1 MKRVKLISGG
11 VDSYIMSQEY
21 DGVNL
26 YIDFGQSYA
35 KEEINALK
43 NLGVEFDLIT
53 VDTKKSFDSQIYI
66 PDRNL
71 FLACLASLAYNPDEI
86 LLAGLR
92 DDNCFDKTATE
103 FEIMSAVI
111 SRYAQ
116 KKVTLRSPYFNQSK
130 GEIIADYKGDKN
142 KLKDTFSCYYPK
154 DGKPCGDCPAC
165 LRKAVALET
174 NFVDSGI
181 TLTDRIIKE
190 YLNKIHTY
198 DTDRISRFFIYLN
211 KIKPVIA
218 VDIDGVL
225 CEEKNDYASRK
236 KIADTKDYINQDAYI
251 VLYTSRLEI
260 DRQVTKKW
268 LDKNKIHYDALIMN
282 KLPYTKLIDDRS
294 YYCEKS

>member
-21 DGVNL
+21 DGINL
-26 YIDFGQSYA
+26 YVDLGQSYA

-92 DDNCFDKTATE
+92 DDNCLDKSATE
-103 FEIMSAVI
+103 FERMSELI

-116 KKVTLRSPYFNQSK
+116 KKVALRSPYFNQSK
-130 GEIIADYKGDKN
+130 GEVIANYRGDKS
-142 KLKDTFSCYYPK
+142 KLKYTFSCYYPQN
-154 DGKPCGDCPAC
+154 GKPCGDCPAC

-181 TLTDRIIKE
+181 TLSGRIIKE
-190 YLNKIHTY
+190 YLDKIHTY
-198 DTDRISRFFIYLN
+198 DTDRISRFFIYLQ

-225 CEEKNDYASRK
+225 CEEKGDFAARK
-236 KIADTKDYINQDAYI
+236 KIADTKDYIKQNAYI

-260 DRQVTKKW
+260 DREVTREW
-268 LDKNKIHYDALIMN
+268 LDKNGIYYDALIMN
-282 KLPYTKLIDDRS
+282 KLPYTKIIDDRS
-294 YYCEKS
+294 YCEKP

>member
-26 YIDFGQSYA
+26 YVDFGQSYA
-35 KEEINALK
+35 KEEIDALK
-43 NLGVEFDLIT
+43 NLGVEFNLIT

-71 FLACLASLAYNPDEI
+71 FLACLASLVYNPDEI

-92 DDNCFDKTATE
+92 DDNCFDKSAAE
-103 FEIMSAVI
+103 FERMGELI

-116 KKVTLRSPYFNQSK
+116 KKVTLRSPYFSQSK
-130 GEIIADYKGDKN
+130 GEVVANYKGDKS

-154 DGKPCGDCPAC
+154 GGKPCGDCPAC

-190 YLNKIHTY
+190 YLDKIHTY
-198 DTDRISRFFIYLN
+198 DVDRISRFFIYLK

-218 VDIDGVL
+218 IDIDGVL
-225 CEEKNDYASRK
+225 CEEKGDFATRK
-236 KIADTKDYINQDAYI
+236 KIADTMDYTKQDAYI
-251 VLYTSRLEI
+251 VLYTARLEM
-260 DRQVTKKW
+260 DRKVTKEW
-268 LDKNKIHYDALIMN
+268 LDKNGIYYDALIMN
-282 KLPYTKLIDDRS
+282 KLPYTTLIDDRS
-294 YYCEKS
+294 YYEKP

>member
-21 DGVNL
+21 DGINL
-26 YIDFGQSYA
+26 YVDFGQSYA
-35 KEEINALK
+35 KEEIDALK
-43 NLGVEFDLIT
+43 NLDVEFDLIT

-71 FLACLASLAYNPDEI
+71 FLSCLASLAYNPDEI

-92 DDNCFDKTATE
+92 DDNCSDKTAAE

-130 GEIIADYKGDKN
+130 GEIITSYKGNKN

-174 NFVDSGI
+174 NFIDSGI

-198 DTDRISRFFIYLN
+198 DADRISRFFIYLK

-218 VDIDGVL
+218 VDIDRVL
-225 CEEKNDYASRK
+225 CEEKNNYATRK

-260 DRQVTKKW
+260 DREVTKKW
-268 LDKNKIHYDALIMN
+268 LDENEIHYDALITN

-294 YYCEKS
+294 YYEKP